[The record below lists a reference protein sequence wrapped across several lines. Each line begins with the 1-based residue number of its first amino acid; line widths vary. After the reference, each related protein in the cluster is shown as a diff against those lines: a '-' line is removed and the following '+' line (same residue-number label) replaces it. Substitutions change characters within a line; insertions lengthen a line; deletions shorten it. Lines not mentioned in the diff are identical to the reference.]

1 MMVFVFKGFPIRYGL
16 LTNVILSL
24 TWLILEIFF
33 GVWKLVDIMTLITNQ
48 VIFVICLLLL
58 GLMSFNREMTMRK
71 QYNRDRIVDVEIKK
85 TDELLSKLVPV
96 HVLGGLKND
105 ERIVEQVENVTLL
118 YTDMVGFTAFSK
130 SVKHPQEVVQLLSQ
144 LFSKFDQ
151 LAEAKGVYKVHTIGD
166 CYVVMG
172 YTGQVSKYR
181 RNENTQI
188 EEAYRVVQVG
198 FEMIEIIKN
207 VRENAKDPNLK
218 NLDMRIGIHTG
229 KITGGIIGTKVV
241 RYDIFGNDVL
251 IANKMESN
259 GVDSKVVISEST
271 FNLLNK
277 NQNIMDSME
286 FTPHKEVDIP
296 ALNKTVNSFLVEQI
310 II

>member
-1 MMVFVFKGFPIRYGL
+1 M
-16 LTNVILSL
+16 
-24 TWLILEIFF
+24 
-33 GVWKLVDIMTLITNQ
+33 
-48 VIFVICLLLL
+48 
-58 GLMSFNREMTMRK
+58 
-71 QYNRDRIVDVEIKK
+71 
-85 TDELLSKLVPV
+85 
-96 HVLGGLKND
+96 
-105 ERIVEQVENVTLL
+105 TLL

-130 SVKHPQEVVQLLSQ
+130 SVKRPQEVVQLLSQ

-172 YTGQVSKYR
+172 YTGKVSKYR
-181 RNENTQI
+181 RNENIQV
-188 EEAYRVVQVG
+188 EEAYRVLQVG

-207 VRENAKDPNLK
+207 VRDSAKDPNLK

-251 IANKMESN
+251 IANKMESY
-259 GVDSKVVISEST
+259 GVDSQVVISEST

-286 FTPHKEVDIP
+286 FTNHKEVDIP
-296 ALNKTVNSFLVEQI
+296 ALNKTVNSYLVEQI
-310 II
+310 RN